1 MMKKPV
7 ILLLLI
13 SMLARPNAK
22 AQIEIPEID
31 IKNFSLDQLLGR
43 VLQVKKGWAPQF
55 FSGKSKIPKI
65 NIVRD
70 LLGTKKN
77 TEINKL
83 FSTFKTGRLVYRI
96 TNYAGSA
103 IALYGAIKKIAENK
117 DSVVNDAKT
126 LIISGLSSMS
136 VGTVVKLLTKGASYK
151 AVDLFGGVIKKK
163 LLDIISFDMGP
174 GVNYIGKTN
183 FKAGLYIKL

>member
-1 MMKKPV
+1 MKKC
-7 ILLLLI
+7 LTGLLI
-13 SMLARPNAK
+13 AFVCFNVSAK
-22 AQIEIPEID
+22 AQIDIPKID
-31 IKNFSLDQLLGR
+31 IKNFSMDQLLGR

-55 FSGKSKIPKI
+55 FSGKNKIPKI

-70 LLGTKKN
+70 LLNTKN
-77 TEINKL
+77 NSEISKL
-83 FSTFKTGRLVYRI
+83 FSTFKTGRLVYRV

>member
-1 MMKKPV
+1 MKKIFT
-7 ILLLLI
+7 ILFSVSLLT
-13 SMLARPNAK
+13 SVQSS
-22 AQIEIPEID
+22 AQIDIPKID
-31 IKNFSLDQLLGR
+31 LKNFSIDQLLGK

-55 FSGKSKIPKI
+55 FSGKNKIPKI

-70 LLGTKKN
+70 LLNTKN
-77 TEINKL
+77 SGEISKL

-96 TNYAGSA
+96 TNYAGTA
-103 IALYGAIKKIAENK
+103 IALYGTIKKISQNA
-117 DSVVNDAKT
+117 DSLKKGATALLV
-126 LIISGLSSMS
+126 SGLSSMS

-174 GVNYIGKTN
+174 GVNYIGRTN